1 MFRYLIRRLLQMIP
15 LLIGVSII
23 VFLLVHLAPGDPV
36 RMLLG
41 EEATQEDVER
51 LQAVYGF
58 DKPLP
63 VQYFRWLTRA
73 LRGDLGMSI
82 RQTMPV
88 STLIAE
94 RLGPHWSWLCFSVLI
109 ANLLGI
115 PVGLFAST
123 GGSLWDYLTMIVSW
137 SGCPCPVSG
146 WVWCCFPMLRCM

>member
-51 LQAVYGF
+51 LQAVNGF

-63 VQYFRWLTRA
+63 VQNLRWLTRA
-73 LRGDLGMSI
+73 LRGI
-82 RQTMPV
+82 
-88 STLIAE
+88 
-94 RLGPHWSWLCFSVLI
+94 W
-109 ANLLGI
+109 
-115 PVGLFAST
+115 
-123 GGSLWDYLTMIVSW
+123 
-137 SGCPCPVSG
+137 GCRSARPCQSA
-146 WVWCCFPMLRCM
+146 L

>member
-63 VQYFRWLTRA
+63 VQYFRWLTRIWGCRSARPCQSA
-73 LRGDLGMSI
+73 L
-82 RQTMPV
+82 
-88 STLIAE
+88 
-94 RLGPHWSWLCFSVLI
+94 
-109 ANLLGI
+109 
-115 PVGLFAST
+115 
-123 GGSLWDYLTMIVSW
+123 
-137 SGCPCPVSG
+137 
-146 WVWCCFPMLRCM
+146 